1 MGLNRRLERKLPE
14 LFSPAKGRRLIRT
27 LRFIFFLSLFAGILL
42 SSQYVFSDDQVNNS
56 EPTPVEN
63 KAHKALHVLPKLND
77 PDSLSYYKI
86 DNRFS
91 NMEPYSTALIK
102 KGVEALHDNK
112 ETEAAAFFQ
121 KAIELSPQMPQPYL
135 NMAKATFSFS
145 PKGFIG
151 SVGYVLDAWKALTDN
166 LWWSFK
172 AAGLLLAGI
181 YIALF
186 AAITILIALL
196 AFSRFR
202 IYLHDIIED
211 RKKIFLMLPPV
222 ILVFFGPIFGIF
234 AFTLPFWV
242 YLKKKEKALL
252 YSLFFIS
259 AMAILFIPSLSA
271 YLNAHTDATLRS
283 IINTNSGLYTGNAAY
298 FEKGQEDYETLLSY
312 ALDKKQKGNYDE
324 AIKAYEI
331 LIGKGKDAEIYNNI
345 ANCYVGLG
353 DYKNAFLYYDKS
365 LKSKELA
372 SAYYNLSQ
380 LKNELFEFKD
390 ADAFYK
396 KSLEVSEE
404 KVASFAIIKGHS
416 AKSSVVDEVI
426 GGDELR
432 SLVFK
437 RASGT
442 TPPSRIGNIFTFV
455 QAPLAIFLL
464 LLITAAVTIYDKKT
478 LSKAFR
484 CQKCGRIL
492 CGICEEEEIVEDDI
506 CPACFK
512 TLSRI
517 TELNPKERM
526 AKKIEIN
533 RYRERRNDKL
543 RIMTLFLPG
552 SGHIYF
558 DELIPGFL
566 ILFLFL
572 FFIASAF
579 IWGLVMPSV
588 LMAPFAHTITW
599 LSIAGLIIFYF
610 AVVMHILRKAG

>member
-1 MGLNRRLERKLPE
+1 M
-14 LFSPAKGRRLIRT
+14 KGYRLISK
-27 LRFIFFLSLFAGILL
+27 LKFLFVLCLSAGILL
-42 SSQYVFSDDQVNNS
+42 SSEHVYSDDNINNNAELTHTEDKS
-56 EPTPVEN
+56 A
-63 KAHKALHVLPKLND
+63 KADNGQLRLTDFK
-77 PDSLSYYKI
+77 SLSYYKV

-91 NMEPYSTALIK
+91 NMEPYSIALIK
-102 KGVEALHDNK
+102 KGEEALDNDNK
-112 ETEAAAFFQ
+112 TEAIAFFET
-121 KAIELSPQMPQPYL
+121 AIALSPNLPQSYL

-151 SVGYVLDAWKALTDN
+151 SVGYMLDAWKALTDN

-172 AAGLLLAGI
+172 TAGMLLAGI

-186 AAITILIALL
+186 AAITIFIALL
-196 AFSRFR
+196 AFSKFR

-211 RKKIFLMLPPV
+211 RKKIFLLIPSI
-222 ILVFFGPIFGIF
+222 ILVFLGPIFGIF
-234 AFTLPFWV
+234 AFMLPFWV
-242 YLKKKEKALL
+242 YLKKKEKALV

-259 AMAILFIPSLSA
+259 AATIFFIPSLSTF
-271 YLNAHTDATLRS
+271 LSTHGDATMRS

-312 ALDKKQKGNYDE
+312 ALNKKQKGNYNE
-324 AIKAYEI
+324 AIKAYES
-331 LIGKGKDAEIYNNI
+331 LLGKGNDAKIYNNM

-380 LKNELFEFKD
+380 LKNELFEFKN

-396 KSLEVSEE
+396 KSLEVSEAE
-404 KVASFAIIKGHS
+404 VASFAIIKGHS

-426 GGDELR
+426 GNNELR
-432 SLVFK
+432 ALAFQRIPGK
-437 RASGT
+437 ASS
-442 TPPSRIGNIFTFV
+442 SRIGNIFTFV
-455 QAPLAIFLL
+455 PASFAIFLL

-478 LSKAFR
+478 PKKAFR

-492 CGICEEEEIVEDDI
+492 CSACAEEEIAEDDI
-506 CPACFK
+506 CPTCFK
-512 TLSRI
+512 TLSRT
-517 TELNPKERM
+517 TELSPKDRM
-526 AKKIEIN
+526 ARKVEIN
-533 RYRERRNDKL
+533 RYREYRNYKL

-558 DELIPGFL
+558 EELISGFL

-572 FFIASAF
+572 FFISSAF
-579 IWGLVMPSV
+579 IWAFVMPSV
-588 LMAPFAHTITW
+588 VMAQFTSTVMW
-599 LSIAGLIIFYF
+599 LSIAGVVIFYF
-610 AVVMHILRKAG
+610 AIVMNILRKVD

>member
-1 MGLNRRLERKLPE
+1 M
-14 LFSPAKGRRLIRT
+14 
-27 LRFIFFLSLFAGILL
+27 L
-42 SSQYVFSDDQVNNS
+42 SSNYVYSDDNMNPADVTHAEDKS
-56 EPTPVEN
+56 A
-63 KAHKALHVLPKLND
+63 KADHGKPRLTDLK
-77 PDSLSYYKI
+77 SLSYYKV

-91 NMEPYSTALIK
+91 NMEPYSTALIR
-102 KGVEALHDNK
+102 KGEEALKNDK
-112 ETEAAAFFQ
+112 EPEAIAFFEA
-121 KAIELSPQMPQPYL
+121 AIELSPQMPQPYL
-135 NMAKATFSFS
+135 NMAKSTFSFS

-172 AAGLLLAGI
+172 AAGMLLAGI

-186 AAITILIALL
+186 AAIIIFIALL
-196 AFSRFR
+196 AFSKFR

-211 RKKIFLMLPPV
+211 RKKIFLMIPSI

-252 YSLFFIS
+252 YSLLFIS
-259 AMAILFIPSLSA
+259 AVAMLFIPSLST

-312 ALDKKQKGNYDE
+312 ALNKKQKGDYNE
-324 AIKAYEI
+324 AIKAYES
-331 LIGKGKDAEIYNNI
+331 LLGKGNDAKIYNNI

-353 DYKNAFLYYDKS
+353 DYKNAFLSYDKS

-396 KSLEVSEE
+396 KSLEVNADE
-404 KVASFAIIKGHS
+404 VALFTIIKGHS

-426 GGDELR
+426 ENNELR
-432 SLVFK
+432 ALAFQRIPGKAYS
-437 RASGT
+437 
-442 TPPSRIGNIFTFV
+442 SRIGHIFTFV
-455 QAPLAIFLL
+455 QAPFAIFLL
-464 LLITAAVTIYDKKT
+464 LLMTVAVAIYDKKT
-478 LSKAFR
+478 PNKAFR

-492 CGICEEEEIVEDDI
+492 CSICEEEEIVEDDI
-506 CPACFK
+506 CPTCFK
-512 TLSRI
+512 TLSRT
-517 TELNPKERM
+517 TELNPKDRM

-533 RYRERRNDKL
+533 RYREERNYKL
-543 RIMTLFLPG
+543 RIMSLFLPG

-558 DELIPGFL
+558 EELIPGFL

-572 FFIASAF
+572 FFISSAF
-579 IWGLVMPSV
+579 IWGLLMPSV
-588 LMAPFAHTITW
+588 LMAQFAHTVTW
-599 LSIAGLIIFYF
+599 LSIAGVIIFYF
-610 AVVMHILRKAG
+610 ATVMHILRKVD